1 MAASL
6 SVARKPSLL
15 TRIAYGIGGA
25 ASGVKNNGFEYF
37 LLLYYSQVLGIS
49 ASLVAGALFLALVV
63 DAVSDPVVGYWS
75 DNVRTRSCI
84 SLCFHWALLIFSH
97 GIHQR
102 AWIVTD
108 CFYGSLS

>member
-37 LLLYYSQVLGIS
+37 LLLYYSQRIVPGACGRCRIGPRRRL
-49 ASLVAGALFLALVV
+49 LV
-63 DAVSDPVVGYWS
+63 
-75 DNVRTRSCI
+75 
-84 SLCFHWALLIFSH
+84 
-97 GIHQR
+97 
-102 AWIVTD
+102 
-108 CFYGSLS
+108 